1 MRLSGLFQ
9 TNVSDM
15 HRGDAISQTSQR
27 AEAERG
33 SQSEQQAKEL
43 IPGRAIRGEI
53 VGKNG
58 QEIQIRIAKDVV
70 INARMEQDIQASA
83 GQNVTFEVRSN
94 TSGVISLRPLFQ
106 NMSQENNALK
116 ALVQA
121 GVESD
126 AKSMQMVSTMMQEGM
141 SIGKDA
147 ILEMYKQVIDL
158 PEASVADAVQLSRLQ
173 IPVTAENLQQF
184 AAYKNYE
191 HQLLSAFTE
200 VADELPQAVSELFA
214 EGAADKGNALIGRLL
229 SIFDTAGENVAS
241 VPSNMLQDDA
251 MLENV
256 MLTGGSL
263 QEQRAQ
269 SAEMTESDAAALTA
283 GGALEEAQA
292 ADMQITA
299 NAVAEDHGSLHNIK
313 LQNDHTQNTDLQT
326 EAQPQEEAAAIA
338 EKDSIPRENREQ
350 LSALIKNAGGSQE
363 NAARLLMG
371 DMGKEELYQ
380 LVRTLSGQAET
391 KEAQHAVKEL
401 FVSKEF
407 QQVLKEKLSEQWS
420 LHTPE
425 QLEKQEISKLYERL
439 HEQTRELT
447 SALSEAA
454 KADSPLFKSVQN
466 IRENVEFMNQLNQF
480 YSYVQ
485 LPLKFN
491 ESSAHGDLYV
501 YTNKKNLA
509 KKDGSISAFLHLDMA
524 HLGMVDVYVA
534 MEQERI
540 STNFYLEDEKSLEL
554 LENNMDIL
562 TKRLT
567 DKGYTAQAT
576 LTLRD
581 QQTNVMEEI
590 VKTDRNISIISE
602 QSFDVRA

>member
-58 QEIQIRIAKDVV
+58 QEIQIRLAKDVV

-94 TSGVISLRPLFQ
+94 TEGVISLRPLFQ
-106 NMSQENNALK
+106 NMSQENNAMK

-121 GVESD
+121 GIESD

-147 ILEMYKQVIDL
+147 ILEMYKQVVEL
-158 PEASVADAVQLSRLQ
+158 PEAAVSNAVQMSRLQ
-173 IPVTAENLQQF
+173 IPVTPENLQQF

-229 SIFDTAGENVAS
+229 SIFDTAGESTAAM
-241 VPSNMLQDDA
+241 PENMLQGEA
-251 MLENV
+251 ALEDV

-263 QEQRAQ
+263 QEQAAQ
-269 SAEMTESDAAALTA
+269 SAAKAEGDVAALMTD
-283 GGALEEAQA
+283 GASEEAQA
-292 ADMQITA
+292 ADMQSAAYTIPEE
-299 NAVAEDHGSLHNIK
+299 NDGLHNISARNDDTQDVN
-313 LQNDHTQNTDLQT
+313 LQIETQT
-326 EAQPQEEAAAIA
+326 QEEAAAVA
-338 EKDSIPRENREQ
+338 EKDSIPKENREQ

-363 NAARLLMG
+363 NVSRMQDG
-371 DMGKEELYQ
+371 QMGKEELYQ
-380 LVRTLSGQAET
+380 LVRTLSEQAGT
-391 KEAQHAVKEL
+391 KEAQHTVREL

-407 QQVLKEKLSEQWS
+407 QQVLKEKLLGQWS
-420 LHTPE
+420 LNTPE
-425 QLEKQEISKLYERL
+425 QLEKEEVAKLYERL
-439 HEQTRELT
+439 HEQTKALT

-466 IRENVEFMNQLNQF
+466 IRENVEFMNQLNQL

-491 ESSAHGDLYV
+491 ENSAHGDLYV

-524 HLGMVDVYVA
+524 HLGKVDVYVA

-540 STNFYLEDEKSLEL
+540 STNFYLEDEKSLTL

>member
-1 MRLSGLFQ
+1 MALRLSGLFQ

-15 HRGDAISQTSQR
+15 HREEALSKTGQR
-27 AEAERG
+27 AEPERG
-33 SQSEQQAKEL
+33 SQTEQQTQEL

-70 INARMEQDIQASA
+70 INARMEQDIQAAA

-94 TSGVISLRPLFQ
+94 TSGIISLRPLFQ

-121 GVESD
+121 GIEND

-158 PEASVADAVQLSRLQ
+158 PEASITNAVQLSRLQ

-191 HQLLSAFTE
+191 HQLLSAFAE

-229 SIFDTAGENVAS
+229 SIFDTAGEDAAAVTE
-241 VPSNMLQDDA
+241 NMLQDGA
-251 MLENV
+251 VLEDV
-256 MLTGGSL
+256 ALKDMSQ
-263 QEQRAQ
+263 QEQTAQVESEGVASLADRA
-269 SAEMTESDAAALTA
+269 AEGM
-283 GGALEEAQA
+283 QA
-292 ADMQITA
+292 ADMQSTVG
-299 NAVAEDHGSLHNIK
+299 AVSEDNYGLHNANM
-313 LQNDHTQNTDLQT
+313 QNDHTQDADLQT
-326 EAQPQEEAAAIA
+326 EAQPQEEATAIA
-338 EKDSIPRENREQ
+338 EKDRIPKENREP
-350 LSALIKNAGGSQE
+350 LAALIKNAGGSQE
-363 NAARLLMG
+363 NVTQLLNG
-371 DMGKEELYQ
+371 QLGKEELYQ
-380 LVRTLSGQAET
+380 LVRTLSEQAET
-391 KEAQHAVKEL
+391 KEVQQGVKEL
-401 FVSKEF
+401 FVCKEF

-425 QLEKQEISKLYERL
+425 QLEKGEVTRLYERL
-439 HEQTRELT
+439 HEQTKALT

-466 IRENVEFMNQLNQF
+466 IRENVDFMNQLNQF

-501 YTNKKNLA
+501 YTNKRNLA

-554 LENNMDIL
+554 LEQNMDIL

-567 DKGYTAQAT
+567 EKGYTAQTT
-576 LTLRD
+576 LTLKE
-581 QQTNVMEEI
+581 QPGNVMEEI
-590 VKTDRNISIISE
+590 IKTDRNISMISE